1 MLLFFRQFL
10 GADVIF
16 LNVCSSTVTYMVEKL
31 SSAPSSF
38 IIDGVFSVGQQDAK
52 TVERLSREVDEIVQR
67 ASVFS
72 REVSTVVSK

>member
-38 IIDGVFSVGQQDAK
+38 IIDGFFSVGQQDAK